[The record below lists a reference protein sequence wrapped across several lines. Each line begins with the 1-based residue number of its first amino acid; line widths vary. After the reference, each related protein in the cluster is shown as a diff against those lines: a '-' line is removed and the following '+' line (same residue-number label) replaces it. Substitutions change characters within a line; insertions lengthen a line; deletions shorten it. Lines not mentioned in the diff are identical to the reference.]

1 MKNCKLRLYKV
12 AIYIKQSAKG
22 AILSFLVFSFF
33 QLSPLKCL
41 VKFMFDEVLFIW
53 VVYRKAKALVTSIQ
67 HCHCMKS
74 VHIRVFL
81 VLIFPPSDW
90 IRKDTEFLSVF
101 SPNIGKCRSE
111 KLRIWTLFTRR
122 ALFSF
127 THITKYWQDKMH
139 FWQNL
144 LKFKK
149 AAILLWMS
157 KIWQKT

>member
-12 AIYIKQSAKG
+12 AIYIKQAAKG
-22 AILSFLVFSFF
+22 VILSFFVFSFF
-33 QLSPLKCL
+33 QLSSLKCL
-41 VKFMFDEVLFIW
+41 VKFIFEEVLFVW
-53 VVYRKAKALVTSIQ
+53 VVYRKAKAFVTSIY

-90 IRKDTEFLSVF
+90 IRKDTEYFSVF
-101 SPNIGKCRSE
+101 SPNVGKCGSE

-122 ALFSF
+122 VLFSF
-127 THITKYWQDKMH
+127 TYIKKYRQDKIH
-139 FWQNL
+139 LRQNL

-149 AAILLWMS
+149 GTIL
-157 KIWQKT
+157 